1 MAALWMTD
9 VDPKATD
16 EEIRDFLVKYGFPP
30 YDAIQHMPGDGSHPA
45 VLASFKDE
53 PAEALRMLAT
63 RINDMFWRIHKIQV
77 HVMELADEVPS
88 DQPKT

>member
-9 VDPKATD
+9 VDPNATD

-45 VLASFKDE
+45 VLASFRDE

-63 RINDMFWRIHKIQV
+63 RVNGMFWKTRKLQV
-77 HVMELADEVPS
+77 HVMEHADDAPS
-88 DQPKT
+88 Q